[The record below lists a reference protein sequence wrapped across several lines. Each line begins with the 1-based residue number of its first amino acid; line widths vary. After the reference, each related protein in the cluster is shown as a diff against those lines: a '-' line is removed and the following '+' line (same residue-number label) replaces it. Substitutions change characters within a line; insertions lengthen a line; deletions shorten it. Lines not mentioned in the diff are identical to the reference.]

1 MQAFNICSEKFNLP
15 SIIIPSTLIL
25 SILDIIVLLAGI
37 INRQFVF
44 IIIFEQFMI
53 NANSLIRFGL

>member
-1 MQAFNICSEKFNLP
+1 MQALNICSEKFNLP

-25 SILDIIVLLAGI
+25 SISDIIVLLAGI

-44 IIIFEQFMI
+44 IVIVQFMI